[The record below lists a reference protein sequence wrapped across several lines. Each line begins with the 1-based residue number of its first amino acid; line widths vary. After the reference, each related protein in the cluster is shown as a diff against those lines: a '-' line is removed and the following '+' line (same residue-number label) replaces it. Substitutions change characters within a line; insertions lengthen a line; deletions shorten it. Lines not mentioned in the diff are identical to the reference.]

1 MLAFEKN
8 VGKREGCMH
17 MLLSNPVFVEKAMLF
32 REWTKKKKTDK
43 ENKKRAHPDKEN
55 VSLISNT

>member
-1 MLAFEKN
+1 
-8 VGKREGCMH
+8 MH